1 MKVITS
7 IYLNCP
13 PDLHDEWLTG
23 TEVDD
28 ISDAQSLDNNKRYG
42 PQITNQQSQAHRRS
56 APGLDLGNIIRP
68 IGTPNVVEA
77 DVFPPPR
84 SQAPDPSIF
93 LPYTTEDLAF
103 EDECEEYLSDLGW
116 SDEQS
121 EGPLFGSLVTSIADN
136 ISDSESVVSI
146 GDLGDDSRLDVGRDN
161 RDIPDENLNNWEHM
175 SPKTMAALL
184 KSPAGNR
191 RSSTGA
197 GLRPVLPFGLDDENP
212 EPR

>member
-1 MKVITS
+1 VLSAT
-7 IYLNCP
+7 
-13 PDLHDEWLTG
+13 H
-23 TEVDD
+23 
-28 ISDAQSLDNNKRYG
+28 SLDNNKRYG

-56 APGLDLGNIIRP
+56 VSISHNMDGLPPGLDLGNIIRP

-103 EDECEEYLSDLGW
+103 EDEYEEYLSDLGW

-121 EGPLFGSLVTSIADN
+121 EGPLFGSGGNAWQRLPELVTSIADN

-146 GDLGDDSRLDVGRDN
+146 GDLGDDSRLDVGRDD
-161 RDIPDENLNNWEHM
+161 RDIPDENLNNWEVSQHLR
-175 SPKTMAALL
+175 TQ
-184 KSPAGNR
+184 
-191 RSSTGA
+191 TGA
-197 GLRPVLPFGLDDENP
+197 FHLYLFSAY
-212 EPR
+212 EPKDYGCAAEISGR